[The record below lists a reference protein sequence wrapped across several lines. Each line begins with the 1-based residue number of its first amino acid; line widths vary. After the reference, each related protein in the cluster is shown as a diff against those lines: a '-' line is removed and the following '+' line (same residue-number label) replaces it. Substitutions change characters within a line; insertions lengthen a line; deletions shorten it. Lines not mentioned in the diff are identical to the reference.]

1 MQRRNCNKAYCMID
15 KNRRCAGSG
24 APAVFQ
30 KSVAVPVVEHFAEIA
45 VSEGFAV
52 DEEVA
57 DAAVAPHDLVAV
69 VDGSA
74 VDLEE
79 QRVEA
84 IGIFLQIGSSISHI
98 LISRSYGSSMG
109 SSGESWL
116 NFSANFLSK
125 R

>member
-1 MQRRNCNKAYCMID
+1 MQRRNCNKAYCMTD

-57 DAAVAPHDLVAV
+57 DAAVTPHDLVAV

-84 IGIFLQIGSSISHI
+84 VGIFHAV
-98 LISRSYGSSMG
+98 
-109 SSGESWL
+109 SGVALREGGVPQAGPGRAL
-116 NFSANFLSK
+116 KNN
-125 R
+125 